1 MHLRHNM
8 DTKYYITQ
16 DNQKWVIL
24 SVQQEKDLG
33 VLISSDL
40 DVSYQCIEV
49 ASKPR
54 RVLGMVRRQFKKL
67 DIQSFLIIYTIDI
80 PVYTVS
86 QKKNKALQYCP

>member
-40 DVSYQCIEV
+40 DVSYQCMEV

-54 RVLGMVRRQFKKL
+54 
-67 DIQSFLIIYTIDI
+67 
-80 PVYTVS
+80 
-86 QKKNKALQYCP
+86 